1 MYTLDTLLLVL
12 TSSFESYFAPALMS
26 AASPRTDVVRFML
39 LIDARGGVLVAR
51 ERPRILFYE
60 MKMAKKV
67 LQRNIFCV
75 IMAFLKPYVHL
86 GLCHHSF
93 PQTLMNI

>member
-39 LIDARGGVLVAR
+39 LIELVVAFWLH
-51 ERPRILFYE
+51 ERDLG
-60 MKMAKKV
+60 
-67 LQRNIFCV
+67 FCF
-75 IMAFLKPYVHL
+75 MR
-86 GLCHHSF
+86 
-93 PQTLMNI
+93 